1 MIRPEDDYRE
11 VIDYTEVK
19 EVKKET
25 VVETTPTS
33 GGIFSQIGAFIK
45 WANNNGGFR
54 IL

>member
-19 EVKKET
+19 KET
-25 VVETTPTS
+25 VVETKPTA
-33 GGIFSQIGAFIK
+33 GGMFSQIGAFIK

>member
-19 EVKKET
+19 KEV
-25 VVETTPTS
+25 VVETKPTKS
-33 GGIFSQIGAFIK
+33 NMFNQIGAFIK